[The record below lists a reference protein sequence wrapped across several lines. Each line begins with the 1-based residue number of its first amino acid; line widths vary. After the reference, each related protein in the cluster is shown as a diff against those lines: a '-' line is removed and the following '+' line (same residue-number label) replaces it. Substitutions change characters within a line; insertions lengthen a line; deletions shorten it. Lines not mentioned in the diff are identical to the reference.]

1 MKNTKST
8 GKIKRTVASLLAAA
22 MLMTTAASVAAS
34 ADNTQAVNSMSTT
47 QVLQQKKDINK
58 LEELGIDTLL
68 GALQDFVPG
77 GFTISPMIKMFANS
91 LLGES
96 NELTLDDVNVKL
108 DDLFSKIDKLN
119 DDLRDS
125 MENITALQNF
135 DTFDLK
141 TFNSQIKEILSQI
154 QTIRKLNIS
163 DDEKYARIAALI
175 NNNSNW
181 AESGNVFVTFSS
193 LTQSLNRASLTKK
206 VDIFTII
213 YDHFAKS
220 EMFSGAAL
228 DKAKPVADL
237 IMTDYF
243 TGYYALI
250 QCLSAQLKVCNM
262 PSENKGK
269 IDQKYLSRVTDDQ
282 EIITKKIEE
291 ITEAIFGEKA
301 LNVKKNANDDSSD
314 GIKKKYDDFVNT
326 DRMTLINKGSCTIK
340 LSRSLTVT
348 GHGVVPTIDP
358 CSDDVMRYEPIS
370 RSTSYFNNNITPK
383 MEIDTD
389 NIKAIASFI
398 NGKGITLRQFL
409 KNSGFNVDNI
419 PQNAN
424 ILTGGAYN
432 DIASIKHASVVYG
445 SIMYHTYYKGINI
458 DAVDPTENEIT
469 LHNVGCHALGLKSWN
484 FIESGNVVTFNK
496 A

>member
-1 MKNTKST
+1 
-8 GKIKRTVASLLAAA
+8 
-22 MLMTTAASVAAS
+22 
-34 ADNTQAVNSMSTT
+34 
-47 QVLQQKKDINK
+47 
-58 LEELGIDTLL
+58 
-68 GALQDFVPG
+68 
-77 GFTISPMIKMFANS
+77 
-91 LLGES
+91 
-96 NELTLDDVNVKL
+96 
-108 DDLFSKIDKLN
+108 
-119 DDLRDS
+119 
-125 MENITALQNF
+125 
-135 DTFDLK
+135 
-141 TFNSQIKEILSQI
+141 
-154 QTIRKLNIS
+154 
-163 DDEKYARIAALI
+163 
-175 NNNSNW
+175 
-181 AESGNVFVTFSS
+181 
-193 LTQSLNRASLTKK
+193 
-206 VDIFTII
+206 
-213 YDHFAKS
+213 
-220 EMFSGAAL
+220 
-228 DKAKPVADL
+228 
-237 IMTDYF
+237 
-243 TGYYALI
+243 
-250 QCLSAQLKVCNM
+250 M

-383 MEIDTD
+383 IGIDTD

>member
-1 MKNTKST
+1 MKNTKRT

-163 DDEKYARIAALI
+163 DDEKFARIAALI
-175 NNNSNW
+175 NNNSSW
-181 AESGNVFVTFSS
+181 AENGNVFVTFSS

-206 VDIFTII
+206 GDIFTII

-262 PSENKGK
+262 PSENKCK

-358 CSDDVMRYEPIS
+358 CSDDIMRYEPIS

-383 MEIDTD
+383 IGIDTD